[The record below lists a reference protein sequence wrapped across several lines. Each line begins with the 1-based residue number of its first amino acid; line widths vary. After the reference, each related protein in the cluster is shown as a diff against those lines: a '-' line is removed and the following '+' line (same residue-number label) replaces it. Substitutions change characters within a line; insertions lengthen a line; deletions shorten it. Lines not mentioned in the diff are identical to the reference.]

1 MSFFSWRRFSPSYSQ
16 LASRPFWK
24 VFPRERKM
32 QKISEF
38 VRRKWVAIFVLTFLA
53 YAVWGNHGQKNID
66 TYTKNGVIIALAV
79 DDNSL
84 NAIGTAL
91 KQNHWRHDGRCDGN
105 CFQLIVLFDEESE
118 VYAILNARD
127 DSVIEYLSSP
137 IEVLRWLGVT
147 QGRTIPM

>member
-1 MSFFSWRRFSPSYSQ
+1 MRKF
-16 LASRPFWK
+16 LGLTFWDLV
-24 VFPRERKM
+24 VFL
-32 QKISEF
+32 
-38 VRRKWVAIFVLTFLA
+38 IFVFLG
-53 YAVWGNHGQKNID
+53 YAVWGDHEQKKIH
-66 TYTKNGVIIALAV
+66 TYTRDGVIIALAV

-105 CFQLIVLFDEESE
+105 CLQLIILFDKESE
-118 VYAILNARD
+118 VYMILNARD
-127 DSVIEYLSSP
+127 ESEVDYLSSP